1 MYKSINVPN
10 IILEDLRPG
19 SSDPGWKASPTHQ
32 AGNST
37 VLFPVAPQ
45 FGSMPLVHLKTHPW
59 FFLHS
64 PILCPSWVPIP
75 SFSAIF
81 LFKVLQLFFFHSIPL
96 ATSLGPRPL
105 CLDTDKAFLTMFLLS
120 FHESQIDN
128 RWRLPQTP
136 ICLKPFPVGGPSL
149 AAHRL

>member
-1 MYKSINVPN
+1 MCQISSLRIWDLGQVIQVGRPPLPTRQGIALSFFPLHLSLDPCHWYISKH
-10 IILEDLRPG
+10 ILD
-19 SSDPGWKASPTHQ
+19 SSFIPPYCVQ
-32 AGNST
+32 AE
-37 VLFPVAPQ
+37 
-45 FGSMPLVHLKTHPW
+45 
-59 FFLHS
+59 
-64 PILCPSWVPIP
+64 CPSLP
-75 SFSAIF
+75 SQPSSF
-81 LFKVLQLFFFHSIPL
+81 LKFFNCFFFHSIPL

-105 CLDTDKAFLTMFLLS
+105 CLDTDKAFLTMFLFS